1 MKRTIL
7 FEAKV
12 TLGDRIVDFRIY
24 KNEGED
30 IVTHYS
36 YDFNPRVRD
45 KEQMGFHVG
54 ETMYAETLEH
64 LLSRFHIYQSEFTTI
79 VEERPNPNF

>member
-30 IVTHYS
+30 IVAHYS
-36 YDFNPRVRD
+36 YDFNPQVRD
-45 KEQMGFHVG
+45 KEQMDFHLG
-54 ETMYAETLEH
+54 EFMDAETLEH

-79 VEERPNPNF
+79 VEERPNPSF

>member
-36 YDFNPRVRD
+36 YDFNPQVRD
-45 KEQMGFHVG
+45 KEQMDFHLG
-54 ETMYAETLEH
+54 EIMDAETLEH

-79 VEERPNPNF
+79 VEERPNPSF